1 MTFSTYFVDAITSV
15 YVRNAYSLKFR
26 TSFILL
32 LCSSAIEASCRS
44 AAAAAAK
51 KETAAAAS
59 AAAACAIATANCS
72 YEFSTSGVSSIMCAS
87 IEPFTGEKER
97 K

>member
-1 MTFSTYFVDAITSV
+1 MTFSTYFVEAMTSV

-26 TSFILL
+26 TFCILL

-51 KETAAAAS
+51 KETSAAVS
-59 AAAACAIATANCS
+59 AAAACAFAAANCS

-87 IEPFTGEKER
+87 IEPFTGEKDR